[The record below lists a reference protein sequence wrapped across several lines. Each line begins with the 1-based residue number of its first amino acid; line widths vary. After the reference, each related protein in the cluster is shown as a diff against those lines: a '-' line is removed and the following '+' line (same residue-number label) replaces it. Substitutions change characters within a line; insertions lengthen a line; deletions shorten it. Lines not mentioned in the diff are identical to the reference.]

1 MRQASQEPL
10 CQICLRNGHLKEP
23 LLDNIVEPFS
33 WAEPVASAERP
44 LWPSADAMSRH
55 SARLQ
60 SASETPILTTVLED
74 TRHGIARRDIMLRT
88 HGRYAYSNITKRPDY
103 SWPDGKRLAVYMAVN
118 AVTHAWRRNP
128 RTQHHQ
134 LRGAGHLDEA
144 AEAELIRTVTE
155 TIERHEGQRP
165 VGWM

>member
-1 MRQASQEPL
+1 
-10 CQICLRNGHLKEP
+10 
-23 LLDNIVEPFS
+23 
-33 WAEPVASAERP
+33 
-44 LWPSADAMSRH
+44 
-55 SARLQ
+55 
-60 SASETPILTTVLED
+60 
-74 TRHGIARRDIMLRT
+74 MLRT

-165 VGWM
+165 VGWMSQWLSNSGVTPDLLQEAGYRHVAVTPSIPAPLPPR